1 MKSRHRSQICSITTF
16 MPVLII
22 VSTHSTF
29 AISGFFALNHDVTGP
44 SLSSHPLCR
53 ACHYT
58 GRWVDWVSQPSIKD
72 FIVTPFAKL
81 FCPLKAIIQ
90 GCSHPTT
97 LHRICF
103 LAVGAENSKWI
114 NWTDSSAGCTKT
126 GNDERFDGTYH
137 SIAWL
142 NALKNDFSELIQV
155 FEQPV
160 PSTR

>member
-1 MKSRHRSQICSITTF
+1 

-44 SLSSHPLCR
+44 SLSSQPLCR

-58 GRWVDWVSQPSIKD
+58 GRWVDWVSQPAIKN

-103 LAVGAENSKWI
+103 LAVGAENSK
-114 NWTDSSAGCTKT
+114 
-126 GNDERFDGTYH
+126 
-137 SIAWL
+137 
-142 NALKNDFSELIQV
+142 
-155 FEQPV
+155 
-160 PSTR
+160 